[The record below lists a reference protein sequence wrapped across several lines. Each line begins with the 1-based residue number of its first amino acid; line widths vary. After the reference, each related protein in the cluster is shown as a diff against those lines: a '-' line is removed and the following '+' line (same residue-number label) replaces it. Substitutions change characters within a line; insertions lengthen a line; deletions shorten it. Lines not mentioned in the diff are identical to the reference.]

1 MNRITLGEIEKATKG
16 RILSGEETQEILN
29 VCTDSRKAGP
39 GDLFVPI
46 VGEVHDAHKFIPQ
59 VLEKRLHSPFDFR
72 REYRYG
78 KRRGNSGG

>member
-59 VLEKRLHSPFDFR
+59 VLEKDCTALLIS
-72 REYRYG
+72 
-78 KRRGNSGG
+78 